1 MTIPCCYTDFITC
14 GGCRTKQQLQY
25 LHFLIST
32 QVAPHGVCRDLCEQ
46 ICALPYN
53 NLQVDLP
60 SCLGTPALRMTAL
73 NMAGWAGPFTSSAS
87 SSPSGW
93 NSSAQVTVCVG
104 IDSGPPDPD
113 TKIFTVQLWWS
124 GVFHI
129 HSNVTDRVPPKIKL
143 LEHFNLTFKKNQEIF
158 IYLTNRSQL
167 DNYLIRYTS
176 QVHCVFFYE
185 QMTKKPELTVVRGFN
200 TILC

>member
-1 MTIPCCYTDFITC
+1 M
-14 GGCRTKQQLQY
+14 
-25 LHFLIST
+25 
-32 QVAPHGVCRDLCEQ
+32 APHGVCRDLCEQ

-93 NSSAQVTVCVG
+93 NSSAQGTVCVG

>member
-1 MTIPCCYTDFITC
+1 MSIKDCNSAIKRGFQGGRILGTQGIPYSIWSILDNIWLDNVTIPCCYTDFITC

-104 IDSGPPDPD
+104 FDPGPPDPD
-113 TKIFTVQLWWS
+113 TKIFTTLIKRRFSYTLEFYRQ
-124 GVFHI
+124 G
-129 HSNVTDRVPPKIKL
+129 PPKNKITRTLQFDIKKKSRNFYL
-143 LEHFNLTFKKNQEIF
+143 FN
-158 IYLTNRSQL
+158 
-167 DNYLIRYTS
+167 
-176 QVHCVFFYE
+176 
-185 QMTKKPELTVVRGFN
+185 
-200 TILC
+200 